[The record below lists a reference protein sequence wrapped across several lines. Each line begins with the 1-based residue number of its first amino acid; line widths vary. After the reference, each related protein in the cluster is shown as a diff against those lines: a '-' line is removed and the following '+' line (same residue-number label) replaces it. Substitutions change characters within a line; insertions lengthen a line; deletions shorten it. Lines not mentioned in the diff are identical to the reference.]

1 MIVAKT
7 NKICVNHGREFYNRL
22 VKSWLQRN
30 DNEIYSTHK
39 EKNSNFD
46 ERFNRTLINTVYK
59 HIFITLKGVYIDKP
73 DKVVDKYTN
82 IYHGII

>member
-1 MIVAKT
+1 MKFIQHTK
-7 NKICVNHGREFYNRL
+7 K
-22 VKSWLQRN
+22 KS
-30 DNEIYSTHK
+30 D
-39 EKNSNFD
+39 FD

-59 HIFITLKGVYIDKP
+59 HIFITLKGVYIDKL

>member
-1 MIVAKT
+1 MKFIQHTK
-7 NKICVNHGREFYNRL
+7 K
-22 VKSWLQRN
+22 KS
-30 DNEIYSTHK
+30 D
-39 EKNSNFD
+39 FD

-59 HIFITLKGVYIDKP
+59 HIFITLKGVYNDKL